1 MTGEDL
7 REAREKL
14 GMSQVELARL
24 LGYKDKSSIS
34 RLESGDRDI
43 NPRQEMLILQSFHT
57 ISKRRYQEC

>member
-43 NPRQEMLILQSFHT
+43 NPRQEMLILHAFHT
-57 ISKRRYQEC
+57 ISKRRDQEC